1 MKKSIIFLIL
11 AIPFLFMSCTANKS
25 ARDNKDGDSLLF
37 RYAKN
42 ISVVAHNGG
51 YYTVEIAD
59 PWNKGKVL
67 HRYLLKRK
75 GDQTPAGANG
85 MTVVNIPLTKALVS
99 TSVHCELA
107 NSLGCRN
114 AVRGV
119 CDAAYLK
126 SGWITDGLKKGFI
139 ADCGNSMSPNIER
152 IITLSPDAIF
162 LSPMQNTG
170 GYGKV
175 ESLGIPIIELAD
187 YMEPTALG
195 RAEWVKFYALLF
207 GNEKKGEQMFDSM
220 LRSYLSLKKKA
231 MATKTRPTAIMDKI
245 ESGVWYMPG
254 GRSTIAQLLSDAGIR
269 YAYAA
274 DKSSGS
280 IQKSFETVLTQY
292 AGADLWL
299 MRYYKADG
307 TRLSL
312 AELSA
317 ENKGYSLFRAYKE
330 SRVFGCNTATSAF
343 FEETPFR
350 PDLLLRDFIVIAHP
364 EAMKGE
370 GAKYFERLK

>member
-1 MKKSIIFLIL
+1 MKRNIIFLIL
-11 AIPFLFMSCTANKS
+11 AIPFLFISCTANKS
-25 ARDNKDGDSLLF
+25 ARGNEEGDSLLF

-42 ISVVAHNGG
+42 ISVVLHKGG

-67 HRYLLKRK
+67 HRYLLKKK
-75 GDQTPAGANG
+75 GENVPADAKGT
-85 MTVVNIPLTKALVS
+85 TVVNIPLTKALVS

-107 NSLGCRN
+107 NSLGYKD

-126 SGWITDGLKKGFI
+126 SGWITDGLKRGFI

-207 GNEKKGEQMFDSM
+207 GDEKKGERMFDSM
-220 LRSYLSLKKKA
+220 LRNYLALKKKV
-231 MATKTRPTAIMDKI
+231 ATTKSRPTAIMDKI
-245 ESGVWYMPG
+245 ESGMWYMPG
-254 GRSTIAQLLSDAGIR
+254 GKSTISQLLSDAGIR
-269 YAYAA
+269 YVYAA
-274 DKSSGS
+274 DKSAGS
-280 IQKSFETVLTQY
+280 IQKSFENVLTKY

-299 MRYYKADG
+299 MRYYKTDG
-307 TRLSL
+307 KRFTLR
-312 AELSA
+312 ELSA

-330 SRVFGCNTATSAF
+330 SRVFGCNTAVSDF
-343 FEETPFR
+343 FEQTPFR
-350 PDLLLRDFIVIAHP
+350 PDLLLRDFIIIAHP

-370 GAKYFERLK
+370 KTRYFERLK